1 MRQSELRFVPLGGVG
16 EFGANLALYGYG
28 LKGDE
33 RWIML
38 DCGLAFADD
47 SQPGVEILVPDPA
60 FIAERRDKLLA
71 IVLTHAHED
80 HLGAVQ
86 YLWPKLR
93 CPVYATPFASAILR
107 GKLEE
112 GGLVGQV
119 PVHVVPIGGSAT
131 IGDFTVTYIGVT
143 HSILE
148 AHSIAIRTPAGTVVH
163 TGDWKLDPEPR
174 VGKVTDES
182 ALRSLGDS
190 GVLALMGDSTNA
202 LSSGHSGSEGA
213 LRPTLRGIVAEAK
226 GAVAATLF
234 ASNAAR
240 IETICDAAAAND
252 RVIVM
257 VGRSLWRTVA
267 AARECGYLRNLPAIL
282 DEYEAER
289 IPREHV
295 LYIVTGCQGEPR
307 AALSRIAL
315 GEHRNIG
322 LGRGDTVI
330 FSSKV
335 IPGNER
341 PIARIVNR
349 LMRAGVRVV
358 TERDRAVHV
367 SGHPNR
373 DELKQMIAW
382 LRPRVVIP
390 VHGAQP
396 MLEAH
401 AGLARGEGVEAL
413 VINDGEIVRFAP
425 GGAEVVDRIKAGRL
439 AVSGSGTVPLEATAI
454 QARRRMMY
462 NGAATV
468 ILVLDNDG
476 EPAAPPRVLLR
487 GVDLPE
493 GAEDEMRCIAEER
506 VRDLPRARRRDNEQ
520 VDLAVRQA
528 LRAELRPFTN
538 QRPAIDVEIVRV
550 PSDSRVAAD
559 ARARGEGK

>member
-1 MRQSELRFVPLGGVG
+1 MTQNELRFVPLGGVG

-28 LKGDE
+28 DK
-33 RWIML
+33 WIML

-60 FIAERRDKLLA
+60 FIAAQRDKLQA

-86 YLWPKLR
+86 HLWPQLR
-93 CPVYATPFASAILR
+93 CPVYATPFAAAILR
-107 GKLEE
+107 SKLEE
-112 GGLVGQV
+112 GGLTGQV
-119 PVHVVPIGGSAT
+119 PVRVVPVGGSAT
-131 IGDFTVTYIGVT
+131 IGDFTISYIGVT

-163 TGDWKLDPEPR
+163 SGDWKLDPEPG
-174 VGKVTDES
+174 VGKLTDEA
-182 ALRSLGDS
+182 ALRALGDS

-202 LSSGHSGSEGA
+202 LSNGHSGSEGS
-213 LRPTLRGIVAEAK
+213 LRAPIRQLIADAK
-226 GAVAATLF
+226 GAVAVGLF

-240 IETICDAAAAND
+240 IETICEAAAAND
-252 RVIVM
+252 RVVVM

-267 AARECGYLRNLPAIL
+267 AARECGYLRNLPAL
-282 DEYEAER
+282 LEEDESER
-289 IPREHV
+289 IPREHL

-307 AALSRIAL
+307 AALSRIAT
-315 GEHRNIG
+315 GEHRNIR

-341 PIARIVNR
+341 PIARIVNA
-349 LMRAGVRVV
+349 LVRSGAKVV
-358 TERDRAVHV
+358 TERDAKVHV

-382 LRPRVVIP
+382 LRPKVVVP
-390 VHGAQP
+390 VHGAHQ
-396 MLEAH
+396 MLEGH
-401 AGLARGEGVEAL
+401 AELARRQGIDAM
-413 VINDGEIVRFAP
+413 VISNGDMLRFTAA
-425 GGAEVVDRIKAGRL
+425 GAEVVDRIDTGRL
-439 AVSGSGTVPLEATAI
+439 AVSGSGPIPLDAIAI

-468 ILVLDNDG
+468 ILVLDAQG
-476 EPAAPPRVLLR
+476 EPAAPARLLLR
-487 GVDLPE
+487 GIDLPE
-493 GAEDEMRCIAEER
+493 GAEDKIRRVAEDR
-506 VRDLPRARRRDNEQ
+506 VRDVPRARRRVDPEI
-520 VDLAVRQA
+520 DLAVRQA
-528 LRAELRPFTN
+528 LRGELRAHTN

-550 PSDSRVAAD
+550 GSDARVAAEPRVG
-559 ARARGEGK
+559 ARRGGGD